1 MLNKPLQILADRL
14 SGARERKCS
23 AASRPQSALTR
34 RPCDLAAV
42 ILEVLHCVE
51 CDKSQKECHRLDP
64 RLWTKVPPPA
74 AKNQIPLERQLLV
87 CLWAPIETEHLT
99 TGH

>member
-1 MLNKPLQILADRL
+1 MKQKADRL
-14 SGARERKCS
+14 SGAGERKCS
-23 AASRPQSALTR
+23 AASRPQSALTL

-51 CDKSQKECHRLDP
+51 YNKSPKECHRLDP
-64 RLWTKVPPPA
+64 KLWTKGPPPA

-87 CLWAPIETEHLT
+87 CPWAPIDRTSNHGTLSD
-99 TGH
+99 